1 MLTLLDE
8 VRNQGFILFFSP
20 TTELVLR
27 SQSVIVVLERSDRES
42 TMGGVHASL
51 MR

>member
-8 VRNQGFILFFSP
+8 VRNQGFIFFSP
-20 TTELVLR
+20 TTELFLR